1 MSKRFLL
8 TLSTLLVIALIAGGA
23 IFLAKGYTFSP
34 KTGKIQGTGILSITS
49 LPEGASIYLDDHL
62 TTATNA
68 TISLSPNKYKVRVVK
83 EGTIPWEREVD
94 VQEGL
99 VTDLKITLFPAI
111 PTIYPLTFNGA
122 AKPLLSPDGQ
132 KLAFVVPTATLSGT
146 LKQKGGIWVW
156 SMVSQPISFV
166 RGGEPHQLVAS
177 TPSIDYS
184 QATLR
189 FSPDS
194 KQILASFADSHW
206 LLNTDSSD
214 QTPSDV
220 TPTVALTRKAWDE
233 DQKTRDA
240 ALLATIKDPTLQKIA
255 SNSAALKWAPDETMF
270 MIATGSAKVY
280 DLTDSKTYDLP
291 AAKNYTWLP
300 DSRHVVLVQEGKIA
314 IADFDG
320 TNPAV
325 IWAGNFLDN
334 FALPWPDSS
343 RLVIIST
350 FPTPTASQPNF
361 YGINLK

>member
-8 TLSTLLVIALIAGGA
+8 TLSTVLVIALIAGAA

-34 KTGKIQGTGILSITS
+34 ATGKIQGTGILSITS
-49 LPEGASIYLDDHL
+49 LPESASVYLDGHL

-68 TISLSPNKYKVRVVK
+68 TISLSPKSYQVRVVR
-83 EGTIPWEREVD
+83 EGSIPWERQVD
-94 VQEGL
+94 VHEGL

-111 PTIYPLTFNGA
+111 PTIYPLTFNGVS
-122 AKPLLSPDGQ
+122 KPLLSPDEQ
-132 KLAFVVPTATLSGT
+132 KLAFVVPTATVSGT

-177 TPSIDYS
+177 NSSIDYAN
-184 QATLR
+184 ATLR

-206 LLNTDSSD
+206 LLNTDQSD

-220 TPTVALTRKAWDE
+220 TPTVALLLRTWDQ
-233 DQKTRDA
+233 DQKTQDA
-240 ALLATIKDPTLQKIA
+240 ARIATIKDPALQKIA
-255 SNSAALKWAPDETMF
+255 SGSSALKWAPDETKF

-280 DLTDSKTYDLP
+280 DLVDGNSYSLP

-300 DSRHVVLVQEGKIA
+300 DSRHVVLTQEGKIA
-314 IADFDG
+314 VADYDG
-320 TNPAV
+320 TNAAV

-343 RLVIIST
+343 RLVIITT